1 MPAPRSP
8 RLMIAACVVSAMSG
22 LASLPAQAA
31 DYAGTWAA
39 DLTQCKTGQD
49 SPDAPLIL
57 TAKGYDQHEAH
68 CTFASVQK
76 TGSASW
82 RMRARCSVEGDRQA
96 HTFDISVDGRT
107 LTLRD
112 GYGARRL
119 VRCR

>member
-1 MPAPRSP
+1 MQMKLALGSALAAGA
-8 RLMIAACVVSAMSG
+8 LMLGSTAAS
-22 LASLPAQAA
+22 AQA
-31 DYAGTWAA
+31 YVGTWGTNAA
-39 DLTQCKTGQD
+39 QCRVDQ
-49 SPDAPLIL
+49 SRQNAPLIL
-57 TAKGYDQHEAH
+57 SRNRYDQHEAH